1 MGIQRETVIEF
12 RHFQIIALF
21 KGNKMKLPIL
31 TGFMVM
37 VLALLTNVEAKL
49 LTSITSKSFEEGAN
63 PIQFNYGVA
72 VSDVDGDG
80 DFEFVVA
87 GYGTNLGAG
96 APNLVLSYNKKTEK
110 LENLAIDD
118 TESPYYNIRND
129 KGKAIGVA
137 ACDVDGDGREEI
149 FSINTNTYSGAS
161 DTGELDKLFRFNDET
176 GKFEDILTKDYNIG
190 VLENLAG
197 RSVACIDRKG
207 DGKYGIYLA
216 NYAARSNGVQVGAH
230 TILEMDESRSSGS
243 KIFLKN
249 VGEEAGVQQFS
260 GGRGVTI
267 GPIVSNYSDFF
278 CDNERGSNF
287 LWENDGY
294 GQFNDIA
301 KEVEIP
307 DSNQNG
313 RGVTLSDFN
322 NDGQIDIAYGNWN
335 GPHRLYLQERI
346 NNNINGYEDDV
357 QNEKIKFKNIAIG
370 TEYENST
377 PIRTVIAMDFDN
389 GGNQELFMNNIDYQ
403 SRGAPTSVHS
413 VINSANADPTIQNL
427 DVGDAIEVNGHGTG
441 GAVADMDGDGQVELL
456 LSHGESASEPLTMY
470 SVTEGNA
477 NNYIRIFVKHKTGAP
492 ARGSSVRLFLND
504 GSSQM
509 RVIDAG
515 SGYLCQME
523 PVAHFGLGSKVP
535 SSMTIE
541 VRWPDGITRS
551 FDVSNQI
558 NKQFT
563 VQHPSVCNGSNFCS

>member
-1 MGIQRETVIEF
+1 
-12 RHFQIIALF
+12 
-21 KGNKMKLPIL
+21 MKLPIL
-31 TGFMVM
+31 TGFTIM
-37 VLALLTNVEAKL
+37 VLASLTNVEAKL
-49 LTSITSKSFEEGAN
+49 FTSITSKSFEEGAN

-80 DFEFVVA
+80 DFEFIVA
-87 GYGTNLGAG
+87 GYGTNFGAG
-96 APNLVLSYNKKTEK
+96 APNLVLSYNKKTGK

-149 FSINTNTYSGAS
+149 YFLNTNTYSGAS

-216 NYAARSNGVQVGAH
+216 NYAARSNGVLVGAH
-230 TILEMDESRSSGS
+230 TILEMDESRSSGN

-249 VGEEAGVQQFS
+249 VGEEAGVQQFT

-267 GPIVSNYSDFF
+267 GPIVSNYSDIF

-294 GQFNDIA
+294 GKFNDIA

-357 QNEKIKFKNIAIG
+357 QNEKIKFKNIAMG

-389 GGNQELFMNNIDYQ
+389 DGNQELFMNNIDYQ
-403 SRGAPTSVHS
+403 SKGAPNSVHS
-413 VINSANADPTIQNL
+413 VINSANGDPTIQTL

-470 SVTEGNA
+470 SVTEGNS

-541 VRWPDGITRS
+541 VRWPDGVTRS